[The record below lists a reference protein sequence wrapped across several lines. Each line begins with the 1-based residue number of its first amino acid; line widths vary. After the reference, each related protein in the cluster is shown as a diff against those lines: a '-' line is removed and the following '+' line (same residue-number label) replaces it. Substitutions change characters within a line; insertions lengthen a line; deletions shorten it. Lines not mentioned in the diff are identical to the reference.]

1 MFCASQKT
9 CERLCVTHG
18 SLLPLLGFCML
29 PVSPWN
35 SEGYMRSTR
44 VLVVML
50 LVCVS
55 VVVVVVVVV
64 VVARPGPKRG
74 GRHVPY

>member
-1 MFCASQKT
+1 
-9 CERLCVTHG
+9 
-18 SLLPLLGFCML
+18 ML

-55 VVVVVVVVV
+55 VVVEYYIYLYILLLF
-64 VVARPGPKRG
+64 RLS
-74 GRHVPY
+74 VPHSKVS